1 MKAQE
6 IQDMYIGLRNIVS
19 KRVPIK
25 MSFIINRNLKK
36 MEEVVKDIDE
46 NRQKLLEKYG
56 EKKKDGTLNI
66 DENGNVAVEKS
77 KTVNYLMELSEIMSA
92 EIDITFDKV
101 TLSDIEK
108 CDTADYDK
116 LSVAEVGALEKMMIE
131 GKPNEQ

>member
-56 EKKKDGTLNI
+56 EKKEDGTLNI
-66 DENGNVAVEKS
+66 DKNGNVAVEKS
-77 KTVNYLMELSEIMSA
+77 NTVNYLMELSEIMNA
-92 EIDITFDKV
+92 DIDITLDKV

-116 LSVAEVGALEKMMIE
+116 LSIEEVGALEKMMIE
-131 GKPNEQ
+131 DKPNEQ